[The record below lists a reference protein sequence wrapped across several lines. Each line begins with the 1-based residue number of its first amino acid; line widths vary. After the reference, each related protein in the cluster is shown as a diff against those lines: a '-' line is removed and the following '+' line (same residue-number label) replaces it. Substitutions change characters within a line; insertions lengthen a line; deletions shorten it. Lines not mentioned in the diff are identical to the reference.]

1 MRTLSV
7 TTNIMAERS
16 PSSLRAEAV
25 IILSGLELGAIT
37 FELAAQVEENYSI
50 KPVQYSQVFSCQH

>member
-16 PSSLRAEAV
+16 SSSLRAEAV

-37 FELAAQVEENYSI
+37 FELAAQLEKNYSI
-50 KPVQYSQVFSCQH
+50 KPVLYSQVFSCQR

>member
-1 MRTLSV
+1 
-7 TTNIMAERS
+7 MAERS

-37 FELAAQVEENYSI
+37 FELAAQLEENYSI